1 VQAAAARLG
10 ADPTVP
16 DEVFGALRHA
26 KDRW

>member
-10 ADPTVP
+10 ADPTDP
-16 DEVFGALRHA
+16 DAVFGALRAA